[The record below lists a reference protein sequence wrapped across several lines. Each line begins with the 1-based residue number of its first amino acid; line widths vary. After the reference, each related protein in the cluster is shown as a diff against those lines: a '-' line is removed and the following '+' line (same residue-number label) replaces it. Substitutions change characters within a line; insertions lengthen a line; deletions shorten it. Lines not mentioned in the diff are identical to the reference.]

1 MRLRTVLLLLTTAA
15 VVAATA
21 ATWFLVYEKELTD
34 LDGRVDEGL
43 SLKKSNIITEADRYR
58 YLPSIVAQ
66 DDRILKLLDRPDD
79 PMRVDLANR
88 YLETVNRSAGAHD
101 LFVLDTTVRCKPR
114 CSDRGTTL
122 ASSNWQDA
130 DSRVG
135 KNYGFRVYFKDAVAR
150 AKGATGEGRYY
161 AIGATSGIPGYYL
174 ARRVRTP
181 AGSVGV
187 AVVKVHL
194 SQLEDAWT
202 EAGEQVGLVDRAGM
216 IFISNVEAWK
226 YSPLYPLSKDDRER
240 LLAERQYRAK
250 YLDNPPLQPD
260 RELKPGRT
268 FKLQFS
274 APTLTG
280 LPATTIR
287 PFRAPLLQGRTMLV
301 RLLDIPSHDWRILAA
316 LDVAPVYDDAS
327 RDAAIVFL
335 VSALLVAA
343 GFYLHERRERVQ
355 ADRLRTIL
363 EDMSIGIAVFDP
375 DLRLVAWNSPY
386 IRLNSYPETLVRAD
400 RPLAEIIEHNAQRG
414 DYGPGDPKQQV
425 QVRLDGVWQQRQT
438 EVRRPDGTW
447 LDMRHSRTSGGWLV
461 RTYSDITERKQA
473 EAELDAHRNNLESLV
488 TERTAQLVQVNAR
501 LQEAKEQAEAAK
513 EQAEAAK
520 EQAEAAKRDAEQAN
534 RAKTTFLNSVSHDI
548 RNPLN
553 AILGYAGLVLANA
566 KESLPERQ
574 YQNLQKLAAKGQ
586 ELNEMVNDFLDYTRA
601 DRVTTSEFALAPL
614 IRETIV
620 TIEPMV
626 DGQHVHV
633 TCDIPDD
640 LPRLI
645 QDERKLKRVVIN
657 LLTNAAK
664 FTERGTIAVSVR
676 RRNNLVDISVAD
688 SGIGIAQE
696 FLGRIFE
703 EFERIE
709 SRGERPREGT
719 GLGLSICRRFA
730 TLMSGEVTVQSS
742 PGQGSTFTLS
752 IPIVHPK
759 ATVAPEAPAAASAVQ
774 PGLAVRRA
782 NGAGDRRPTVLVVD
796 DSKENRDFLAQLLEK
811 HYRVLVAEDGK
822 KAIDV
827 TQRERP
833 DLILMDLSLPVVNG
847 WEATRA
853 IKSDAKLRRIPII
866 AVTAHAAK
874 EDWDGIRAAGCDSF
888 LAKPVD
894 ETALFEAL
902 RHYLGSPD
910 EA

>member
-15 VVAATA
+15 VLAAATA
-21 ATWFLVYEKELTD
+21 ATWFLARNDALAD
-34 LDGRVDEGL
+34 LERRADEGL
-43 SLKKSNIITEADRYR
+43 SLKKGNIVTEADRYR

-66 DDRILKLLDRPDD
+66 DDRILKLLDGPDG

-88 YLETVNRSAGAHD
+88 YLETVNRSAGTHD
-101 LFVLDTTVRCKPR
+101 LFVLDKT
-114 CSDRGTTL
+114 GTTL

-130 DSRVG
+130 DNRVG
-135 KNYGFRVYFKDAVAR
+135 KNYGFRVYFKDAVA
-150 AKGATGEGRYY
+150 TGEGRLY
-161 AIGATSGIPGYYL
+161 AIGATGGIPGYYL
-174 ARRVRTP
+174 AHRVETP

-187 AVVKVHL
+187 AIVKVHL

-202 EAGEQVGLVDRAGM
+202 EAGELVGLVDSCGM

-226 YSPLYPLSKDDRER
+226 YSPLYPFSKDCREK
-240 LLAERQYRAK
+240 LEAERQYRNEF
-250 YLDNPPLQPD
+250 LDNPPLQPD
-260 RELKPGRT
+260 RDLKPGQT
-268 FKLQFS
+268 FY
-274 APTLTG
+274 LTV
-280 LPATTIR
+280 
-287 PFRAPLLQGRTMLV
+287 QGRRMLA
-301 RLLDIPSHDWRILAA
+301 RPLDIPSHDWRILAA
-316 LDVAPVYDDAS
+316 FDVAPVYAAAN

-343 GFYLHERRERVQ
+343 GFYLHERRERIQ

-363 EDMSIGIAVFDP
+363 EDMSIGIAVFNP

-425 QVRLDGVWQQRQT
+425 QMRLDRVRQQPVRQT
-438 EVRRPDGTW
+438 ELRRPDGTW
-447 LDMRHSRTSGGWLV
+447 LDMRHSRTPGGWIV

-473 EAELDAHRNNLESLV
+473 EAELSAHRNNLERLV
-488 TERTAQLVQVNAR
+488 EQRTAELD
-501 LQEAKEQAEAAK
+501 AAK
-513 EQAEAAK
+513 QRAEL
-520 EQAEAAKRDAEQAN
+520 AN
-534 RAKTTFLNSVSHDI
+534 RAKTDFLNAVSHDI

-626 DGQHVHV
+626 DGQRVQV

-645 QDERKLKRVVIN
+645 QDERKLRRVVIN

-709 SRGERPREGT
+709 TRGERPREGT

-730 TLMSGEVTVQSS
+730 MLMSGEVTVQSR
-742 PGQGSTFTLS
+742 PGKGSTFTLS

-759 ATVAPEAPAAASAVQ
+759 ATAVSETAAASAVH
-774 PGLAVRRA
+774 AVPATRRT
-782 NGAGDRRPTVLVVD
+782 NGAADPRRPTVLVVD

-827 TQRERP
+827 TQSERP
-833 DLILMDLSLPVVNG
+833 DLILMDLSLPVVDG
-847 WEATRA
+847 WEATRT
-853 IKSDAKLRRIPII
+853 IKSDAKLRPIPII
-866 AVTAHAAK
+866 AVTAHATK

-894 ETALFEAL
+894 EKALFDAL
-902 RHYLGSPD
+902 RHYLGAPV

>member
-1 MRLRTVLLLLTTAA
+1 MHGTSDMRSRTVLLLLTSAA
-15 VVAATA
+15 VLAAATA
-21 ATWFLVYEKELTD
+21 ATWFVVYDAALVD
-34 LDGRVDEGL
+34 LERRADEGL

-58 YLPSIVAQ
+58 YLPSVVAQ
-66 DDRILKLLDRPDD
+66 DDRILKLLDGPGD
-79 PMRVDLANR
+79 PIRVDLANR
-88 YLETVNRSAGAHD
+88 YLETVNRSAGTHD
-101 LFVLDTTVRCKPR
+101 LFVLDAT
-114 CSDRGTTL
+114 GTTL
-122 ASSNWQDA
+122 ASSNWQDE
-130 DSRVG
+130 DNRVG
-135 KNYGFRVYFKDAVAR
+135 KNYGFRVYFNDAVA
-150 AKGATGEGRYY
+150 KGGGRQY
-161 AIGATSGIPGYYL
+161 AIGATGGIPGYYL
-174 ARRVRTP
+174 AHRVETP
-181 AGSVGV
+181 AGVLGV
-187 AVVKVHL
+187 VVVKVHL
-194 SQLEDAWT
+194 SQLEDAWA

-216 IFISNVEAWK
+216 ILISNVDAWK
-226 YSPLYPLSKDDRER
+226 YYPLYPLSKEDREKLEEER
-240 LLAERQYRAK
+240 WYRPEFLDRQPLLLE
-250 YLDNPPLQPD
+250 
-260 RELKPGRT
+260 RELKPGKT
-268 FKLQFS
+268 FD
-274 APTLTG
+274 
-280 LPATTIR
+280 LPFQGGTT
-287 PFRAPLLQGRTMLV
+287 PV

-316 LDVAPVYDDAS
+316 IDMAPVYAAAN
-327 RDAAIVFL
+327 RDAVIIFL
-335 VSALLVAA
+335 VAALLVAA

-386 IRLNSYPETLVRAD
+386 IRLNSYPETLVRAN

-425 QVRLDGVWQQRQT
+425 QIRLDRVRQQPVRQT
-438 EVRRPDGTW
+438 ELRRPDGTW
-447 LDMRHSRTSGGWLV
+447 LDMRHSRTPGGWIV

-473 EAELDAHRNNLESLV
+473 EEELSAYRNNLERLV
-488 TERTAQLVQVNAR
+488 EQRTVELD
-501 LQEAKEQAEAAK
+501 AAK
-513 EQAEAAK
+513 QRAEL
-520 EQAEAAKRDAEQAN
+520 AN
-534 RAKTTFLNSVSHDI
+534 RAKTDFLNAVSHDI

-601 DRVTTSEFALAPL
+601 DRVTTSDFALAPL

-626 DGQHVHV
+626 DGQRVQV
-633 TCDIPDD
+633 TCGIPDD

-645 QDERKLKRVVIN
+645 QDERKLRRVVIN

-676 RRNNLVDISVAD
+676 RRNNLIDISVAD

-730 TLMSGEVTVQSS
+730 TLMSGEVTVESS
-742 PGQGSTFTLS
+742 PGKGSTFTLS
-752 IPIVHPK
+752 IPVVHPK
-759 ATVAPEAPAAASAVQ
+759 AAEIADVAAPSTASVV
-774 PGLAVRRA
+774 PAVRRA
-782 NGAGDRRPTVLVVD
+782 NGGAGGRQPTVLVVD

-827 TQRERP
+827 TQTERP
-833 DLILMDLSLPVVNG
+833 DLILMDLSLPVIDG
-847 WEATRA
+847 WDATRT

-866 AVTAHAAK
+866 AVTARAAK

-888 LAKPVD
+888 LAKPID
-894 ETALFEAL
+894 ETALFEVL
-902 RHYLGSPD
+902 RHYLGSPV

>member
-1 MRLRTVLLLLTTAA
+1 MHGATYMRSRTILLLLTTAA
-15 VVAATA
+15 VLAATV
-21 ATWFLVYEKELTD
+21 ATWFVVRDAARTD
-34 LDGRVDEGL
+34 LEGRADNGL
-43 SLKKSNIITEADRYR
+43 SLKKSNIVTEADRYR
-58 YLPSIVAQ
+58 YLPSVVAE

-79 PMRVDLANR
+79 PIRVDLANR
-88 YLETVNRSAGAHD
+88 YLETVNRSAGTHD
-101 LFVLDTTVRCKPR
+101 LFVLDAT
-114 CSDRGTTL
+114 GTTL
-122 ASSNWQDA
+122 ASSNWRDQDN
-130 DSRVG
+130 RVG
-135 KNYGFRVYFKDAVAR
+135 KNYGFRVYFNDAV
-150 AKGATGEGRYY
+150 ATGEGRQY
-161 AIGATSGIPGYYL
+161 AIGSTGGIPGYYL
-174 ARRVRTP
+174 ARRVETP
-181 AGSVGV
+181 AGVLGV
-187 AVVKVHL
+187 VVVKVHL
-194 SQLEDAWT
+194 SQLEDAWA

-216 IFISNVEAWK
+216 IFISNVKTWK
-226 YSPLYPLSKDDRER
+226 YFPLYPLSKADRKR
-240 LLAERQYRAK
+240 LEEEQPYPLK
-250 YLDNPPLQPD
+250 FKFLDRPPLQLE
-260 RELKPGRT
+260 RELKPGQT
-268 FKLQFS
+268 FD
-274 APTLTG
+274 
-280 LPATTIR
+280 LP
-287 PFRAPLLQGRTMLV
+287 FQGGTVPV
-301 RLLDIPSHDWRILAA
+301 RLLDIPSHDWRILVA
-316 LDVAPVYDDAS
+316 LDMAPVNTAAN

-335 VSALLVAA
+335 VAALLVAA

-425 QVRLDGVWQQRQT
+425 QMRLDRVRQQPVRQT
-438 EVRRPDGTW
+438 ELRRPDGTW
-447 LDMRHSRTSGGWLV
+447 LDMRHSRTPGGWIV

-473 EAELDAHRNNLESLV
+473 EEELSAYRNNLERLVEQRTAELDA
-488 TERTAQLVQVNAR
+488 
-501 LQEAKEQAEAAK
+501 AKQSAEL
-513 EQAEAAK
+513 
-520 EQAEAAKRDAEQAN
+520 AN
-534 RAKTTFLNSVSHDI
+534 RAKTDFLNAVSHDI

-553 AILGYAGLVLANA
+553 AILGYAGLVLAHA

-601 DRVTTSEFALAPL
+601 DRVTTSEVALAPL
-614 IRETIV
+614 IRESIV

-626 DGQHVHV
+626 DGQRVQV

-645 QDERKLKRVVIN
+645 QDERKLRRVVIN

-730 TLMSGEVTVQSS
+730 TLMSGEVTVESS
-742 PGQGSTFTLS
+742 PGKGSTFTLS
-752 IPIVHPK
+752 IPVVHPK
-759 ATVAPEAPAAASAVQ
+759 AAEMADVAAPSAASVV
-774 PGLAVRRA
+774 PAVRRA
-782 NGAGDRRPTVLVVD
+782 GAGGRQPTVLVVD

-827 TQRERP
+827 TRTERP
-833 DLILMDLSLPVVNG
+833 DLILMDLSLPVVDG
-847 WEATRA
+847 WEATRT

-874 EDWDGIRAAGCDSF
+874 EDWEGIRAAGCDSF

-902 RHYLGSPD
+902 RHYLGSPV

>member
-15 VVAATA
+15 VLLAATA
-21 ATWFLVYEKELTD
+21 VTWIVARDVALAD
-34 LDGRVDEGL
+34 LAGRADEGL
-43 SLKKSNIITEADRYR
+43 SLKKSNIVTEADRYR
-58 YLPSIVAQ
+58 YLPFVVAQ
-66 DDRILKLLDRPDD
+66 DDRILQLLDGPHD
-79 PMRVDLANR
+79 PIRVDLANR
-88 YLETVNRSAGAHD
+88 YLETVNRSAGSHD
-101 LFVLDTTVRCKPR
+101 LFVMDAT
-114 CSDRGTTL
+114 GTTL

-135 KNYGFRVYFKDAVAR
+135 KNYGFRVYFKDAVA
-150 AKGATGEGRYY
+150 TGEGRLY
-161 AIGATSGIPGYYL
+161 AVGATGGIAGYYL
-174 ARRVRTP
+174 ARRVETP
-181 AGSVGV
+181 AGSLGV
-187 AVVKVHL
+187 AVVKVDL
-194 SQLEDAWT
+194 SPLEDAWT
-202 EAGEQVGLVDRAGM
+202 EAGELVGLMDRAGM

-226 YSPLYPLSKDDRER
+226 YSPLYPLSKDDRES
-240 LLAERQYRAK
+240 LLRDRVYPPEF
-250 YLDNPPLQPD
+250 LDRPPLYPE
-260 RELKPGRT
+260 RELKPGQT
-268 FKLQFS
+268 FYL
-274 APTLTG
+274 
-280 LPATTIR
+280 
-287 PFRAPLLQGRTMLV
+287 PFRGRNMLV

-316 LDVAPVYDDAS
+316 LDVAPVYAAAN
-327 RDAAIVFL
+327 RDAAIIFL
-335 VSALLVAA
+335 VATLLVAA
-343 GFYLHERRERVQ
+343 GFYLHERRRRVQ

-425 QVRLDGVWQQRQT
+425 QIRLDRVRQQPVRQT
-438 EVRRPDGTW
+438 EVHRPDGTW
-447 LDMRHSRTSGGWLV
+447 LDMRHSRTSGGWIV

-473 EAELDAHRNNLESLV
+473 EEELSAHRNNLERLV
-488 TERTAQLVQVNAR
+488 EQRTAELD
-501 LQEAKEQAEAAK
+501 AAK
-513 EQAEAAK
+513 QRAEL
-520 EQAEAAKRDAEQAN
+520 AN
-534 RAKTTFLNSVSHDI
+534 RAKTDFLNAVSHDI

-601 DRVTTSEFALAPL
+601 DRVTMSEFALSPL
-614 IRETIV
+614 IRDTIV

-626 DGQHVHV
+626 DGQRVQV

-645 QDERKLKRVVIN
+645 QDERKLRRVVIN

-730 TLMSGEVTVQSS
+730 TLMSGEVTVESS
-742 PGQGSTFTLS
+742 PGKGSTFTLS
-752 IPIVHPK
+752 IPVVHPK
-759 ATVAPEAPAAASAVQ
+759 AVEIADVAAPSAASVV
-774 PGLAVRRA
+774 PAVRRA
-782 NGAGDRRPTVLVVD
+782 NGGARGRQPTVLVVD
-796 DSKENRDFLAQLLEK
+796 DSKENRDFLAQLLGK

-827 TQRERP
+827 TQTERP
-833 DLILMDLSLPVVNG
+833 DLILMDLSLPVVDG
-847 WEATRA
+847 WDATRT
-853 IKSDAKLRRIPII
+853 IKSDAKLRWIPII

-902 RHYLGSPD
+902 RHYLGSPV

>member
-1 MRLRTVLLLLTTAA
+1 MHGISTMRLRTVLLLLTTAA
-15 VVAATA
+15 VLAATA
-21 ATWFLVYEKELTD
+21 ATWFVARNVALTD
-34 LDGRVDEGL
+34 LLRRTDEGL
-43 SLKKSNIITEADRYR
+43 SLKKSNIVTEADRYR
-58 YLPSIVAQ
+58 YLPFVVAQ

-79 PMRVDLANR
+79 PIRVDLANR
-88 YLETVNRSAGAHD
+88 YLETVTRSAGSHD
-101 LFVLDTTVRCKPR
+101 LFVMDAT
-114 CSDRGTTL
+114 GTTL
-122 ASSNWQDA
+122 ASSNWQDKEKT
-130 DSRVG
+130 RVG
-135 KNYGFRVYFKDAVAR
+135 VNYGDRIYFQDAV
-150 AKGATGEGRYY
+150 ATGEGRLY
-161 AIGATSGIPGYYL
+161 AIGRTGGIPGYYL
-174 ARRVRTP
+174 ARRVETP
-181 AGSVGV
+181 AGGLGV
-187 AVVKVHL
+187 AVVKVDL
-194 SQLEDAWT
+194 SPLEDAWT
-202 EAGEQVGLVDRAGM
+202 TAREDVGLIDRAGM
-216 IFISNVEAWK
+216 IFLSSVEDWK
-226 YSPLYPLSKDDRER
+226 YRPLYPLSKEDLEWEKKEDT
-240 LLAERQYRAK
+240 YPPKFK
-250 YLDNPPLQPD
+250 YLDREPLQPD
-260 RELKPGRT
+260 RELKPGQT
-268 FKLQFS
+268 FY
-274 APTLTG
+274 
-280 LPATTIR
+280 LPI
-287 PFRAPLLQGRTMLV
+287 QGRTILV
-301 RLLDIPSHDWRILAA
+301 RLLDIPSHDWRILVA
-316 LDVAPVYDDAS
+316 LDMAPVYAVAKL
-327 RDAAIVFL
+327 DAAITFL
-335 VSALLVAA
+335 VGALLVAA

-386 IRLNSYPETLVRAD
+386 IRLNSYPEALVRAG

-414 DYGPGDPKQQV
+414 DYGPGDSKRQV
-425 QVRLDGVWQQRQT
+425 QMRLDRVRQQPVRQT
-438 EVRRPDGTW
+438 ELRRSDGTW
-447 LDMRHSRTSGGWLV
+447 LDMRHSRTPGGWIV

-473 EAELDAHRNNLESLV
+473 EEELSAYRSNLERLVEQRTAELDA
-488 TERTAQLVQVNAR
+488 
-501 LQEAKEQAEAAK
+501 AKQRAEL
-513 EQAEAAK
+513 
-520 EQAEAAKRDAEQAN
+520 AN
-534 RAKTTFLNSVSHDI
+534 RAKTDFLNAVSHDI

-574 YQNLQKLAAKGQ
+574 YQNLQKLAAKAQ

-626 DGQHVHV
+626 DGQRVQV

-640 LPRLI
+640 IPRLI
-645 QDERKLKRVVIN
+645 QDERKLRRVVIN

-730 TLMSGEVTVQSS
+730 TLMSGEVTVESS
-742 PGQGSTFTLS
+742 PGKGSTFTLS
-752 IPIVHPK
+752 IPVVHPK
-759 ATVAPEAPAAASAVQ
+759 ATEIADVAAPSAASVV
-774 PGLAVRRA
+774 PAVRRA
-782 NGAGDRRPTVLVVD
+782 NGEAGGRQPTVLVVD

-811 HYRVLVAEDGK
+811 HYRVLTAEDGR

-827 TQRERP
+827 TQSERP
-833 DLILMDLSLPVVNG
+833 DLILMDLSLPVVDG
-847 WEATRA
+847 WEATRT

-902 RHYLGSPD
+902 RHYLGSPV